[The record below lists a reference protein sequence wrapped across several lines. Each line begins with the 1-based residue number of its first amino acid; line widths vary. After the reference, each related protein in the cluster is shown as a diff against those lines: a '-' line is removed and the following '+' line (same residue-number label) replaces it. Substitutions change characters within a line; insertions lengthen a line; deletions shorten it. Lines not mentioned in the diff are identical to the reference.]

1 MLKSLRFVTY
11 CCFLFLSTAVG
22 WSVVTITASTQ
33 LLIFSLVQAGVVGP
47 AFIIGLFAVLKLTF
61 LCVLPWDIPIRVEGI
76 IESAFHGLIRG
87 GSWNSC
93 MRAEQ

>member
-33 LLIFSLVQAGVVGP
+33 LLIFSLVQAGVVGS
-47 AFIIGLFAVLKLTF
+47 AFIIDLFVVMKPTF
-61 LCVLPWDIPIRVEGI
+61 FSVLPWDIPIRVEGI

-93 MRAEQ
+93 LKAEQ